1 MHILNMLPA
10 FAPAFS
16 SPQQTPE
23 WYQSRIGKLTAS
35 KMATAMSYLK
45 NGKESAERAKL
56 KMQVVAERLTDI
68 IVPHIVTEAMAWGI
82 ATEAEAKE
90 AAAKLIGLDIKPC
103 GFFDHPE
110 IDSFGATPDGLLD
123 DDGLIEIKCPT
134 TTTHLS
140 WLLANEIPDQHKAQM
155 AAQLL
160 CTGRRFCKFMSYDP
174 RVPKRPILYKH
185 YAPTRAERDAVE
197 RAAVMFL
204 AEVEELFER
213 VSTTK

>member
-1 MHILNMLPA
+1 MNISQMLPA
-10 FAPAFS
+10 FAPAVS

-35 KMATAMSYLK
+35 NMATAMSYLK

-68 IVPHIVTEAMAWGI
+68 IVPHYVTEAMAWGI

-90 AAAKLIGLDIKPC
+90 AAAKLIGLEIKPC

-110 IDSFGATPDGLLD
+110 IDNFGATPDGLID

-134 TTTHLS
+134 TTTHLA
-140 WLLANEIPDQHKAQM
+140 WLLENKIPEQHKPQM

-160 CTGRRFCKFMSYDP
+160 CTGRRYCKFMSYDP
-174 RVPKRPILYKH
+174 RVAKRPILYKH
-185 YAPTRAERDAVE
+185 YAPTEAERDAVK
-197 RAAVMFL
+197 RAAMLFL
-204 AEVEELFER
+204 DEVDELFER
-213 VSTTK
+213 VSTRN

>member
-10 FAPAFS
+10 VQLKAA

-35 KMATAMSYLK
+35 NMAAAMSYLK

-56 KMQVVAERLTDI
+56 KMLIVAERLTDI
-68 IVPHIVTEAMAWGI
+68 IIPHYVTEAMAWGI

-103 GFFDHPE
+103 GFYDHPE
-110 IDSFGATPDGLLD
+110 IDNFGATPDGLLD

-140 WLLANEIPDQHKAQM
+140 WLLENKVPDQHRAQM

-160 CTGRRFCKFMSYDP
+160 CTGRRYCKFMSYDP
-174 RVPKRPILYKH
+174 RVSRRAILYKH
-185 YAPTRAERDAVE
+185 YAPSQAELGEVR
-197 RAAVMFL
+197 RAAVLFL
-204 AEVEELFER
+204 AEVEALFER
-213 VSTTK
+213 VSTTT